1 MINNWIISLV
11 DSIRIGSN
19 QKLDLLKAGNNIFD
33 YYYQNNTWGDSESVS
48 GPGSTLAYT
57 ENIRTKIPELVEELG
72 VFIILDSPC
81 GDFNWFRAI
90 EWNRSISYIGADIVK
105 PLIDK
110 NQLLYGDASKRF
122 ISLDIT
128 NDKLPQADLWLCR
141 DCLFHLSY
149 KDITIAIQNFLT
161 SDIRYILT
169 SNHQNCTKNKDITTG
184 SFRLLNLEL
193 PPFNLGKPIMVI
205 DDWIEGFPERQ
216 LCLWERNT
224 LINKLGSDKKFQELL
239 ESIN

>member
-1 MINNWIISLV
+1 MFNNWIISLV
-11 DSIRIGSN
+11 DSIRIGFN

-57 ENIRTKIPELVEELG
+57 KNIRTKIPELVEELG

-90 EWNRSISYIGADIVK
+90 EWNIGISYIGADIVK
-105 PLIDK
+105 PLTDK

-149 KDITIAIQNFLT
+149 KDIAIAIQNFLT

>member
-11 DSIRIGSN
+11 DSIRISFN

-57 ENIRTKIPELVEELG
+57 ANIRSKIPELIEELG
-72 VFIILDSPC
+72 LLVILDSPC

-90 EWNRSISYIGADIVK
+90 EWNRGISYIGADIVK

-149 KDITIAIQNFLT
+149 KDIAIAIQNFLT

>member
-1 MINNWIISLV
+1 
-11 DSIRIGSN
+11 
-19 QKLDLLKAGNNIFD
+19 
-33 YYYQNNTWGDSESVS
+33 
-48 GPGSTLAYT
+48 
-57 ENIRTKIPELVEELG
+57 
-72 VFIILDSPC
+72 
-81 GDFNWFRAI
+81 
-90 EWNRSISYIGADIVK
+90 
-105 PLIDK
+105 
-110 NQLLYGDASKRF
+110 
-122 ISLDIT
+122 
-128 NDKLPQADLWLCR
+128 LPQADLWLCR

-149 KDITIAIQNFLT
+149 KDIAIAIQNFLT

>member
-11 DSIRIGSN
+11 DSIRIGFN

-57 ENIRTKIPELVEELG
+57 ANIRTKIPELVEELG

-149 KDITIAIQNFLT
+149 KDIAIAIQNFLT

>member
-11 DSIRIGSN
+11 DSIRISFN

-128 NDKLPQADLWLCR
+128 NDKLPEADLWLCR

>member
-11 DSIRIGSN
+11 DSIRISFN

-149 KDITIAIQNFLT
+149 KDIAIAIQNFLT